1 MIRITSI
8 VVTLLVLLSTSSA
21 RADTV
26 LPIRLDLNPA
36 NWEML
41 SFKGIPET
49 SFRLTD
55 DGALQVLADKS
66 ASVLYIKIAD
76 DPVPARRLQWQWQ
89 VVDGLPA
96 TDLTKTDGDD
106 RSLSI
111 YVAFSDNS
119 MMSKIKAM
127 VSPLAAGNVLNYVW
141 GGSQPLDIA
150 HPYLP
155 KTGRLIVKRMAGA
168 PSGTWFSE
176 NVDLEADYQRAFGTP
191 SPGVLYIGVS
201 SDADALGLI
210 SKGLIRNMVLE

>member
-1 MIRITSI
+1 MIRISAF
-8 VVTLLVLLSTSSA
+8 VVSLLVLWNASA
-21 RADTV
+21 AGAAQP
-26 LPIRLDLNPA
+26 LPIRLNLNPA

-66 ASVLYIKIAD
+66 ASVLYMKIAD
-76 DPVPARRLQWQWQ
+76 DPVPARRLQWEWQ
-89 VVDGLPA
+89 MVDGLPA
-96 TDLTKTDGDD
+96 TDLSKTEGDD
-106 RSLSI
+106 RNLSI

-119 MMSKIKAM
+119 MMSRIKAM

-141 GGSQPLDIA
+141 GGAQPLDMA

-155 KTGRLIVKRMAGA
+155 KTGRLIVKRLASA
-168 PSGTWFSE
+168 PSGAWLAES
-176 NVDLEADYQRAFGTP
+176 VDLEADYRRAFGTP

-201 SDADALGLI
+201 SDADALGLKA
-210 SKGLIRNMVLE
+210 KGLIRNIDLE